1 METID
6 TTRPAFE
13 RMALSVMKRYPPDK
27 VRWHYE
33 HGLMLQSVWAVG
45 KAVLNGEENAYGSAY
60 GAWVTLMYDTKIDG
74 KGRIQGYRAD
84 EFNLDQINAGKAL
97 FDLWRETGNRRYR
110 VAIETLHGQME
121 RQPRTRSGGFW
132 HKKIYPYQMWLD
144 GVYMAEPFNAR
155 YIREFGGGDGANGS
169 VYADVVRQFTLMA
182 EKARDPKTGLL
193 YHAWDESREQC
204 WADPETGCS
213 PHFWGRALGWYC
225 MALVDTLDIIPHA
238 DVDARAPLTAIARSL
253 VGPILAVQDAE
264 SGLWYQVL
272 DQGGREKN
280 YLESSASA
288 MFCYFFYKVL
298 NNGLAEKDAEPALR
312 EAAVR
317 AWDGLLRLKVRDDAG
332 GDLHLTD
339 ICAVAG
345 LGGTPYRD
353 GSYDYYVG
361 EPVATDDFKGV
372 GPFIL
377 AGIEREADNKRD
389 AHSTVN
395 NLRNGI

>member
-6 TTRPAFE
+6 KTGPMFE
-13 RMALSVMKRYPPDK
+13 RMALSVMRRYAPEQ

-33 HGLMLQSVWAVG
+33 HGLILQSVWAAG
-45 KAVLNGEENAYGSAY
+45 KAARNPAF
-60 GAWVTLMYDTKIDG
+60 GAWVKAMYDTKIDG
-74 KGRIQGYRAD
+74 EGRILSYKAD

-97 FDLWRETGNRRYR
+97 FDLWHETGDRRYR
-110 VAIETLHGQME
+110 AAIETLHRQME

-132 HKKIYPYQMWLD
+132 HKKIYPHQMWLD
-144 GVYMAEPFNAR
+144 GLYMAEPFNAR
-155 YIREFGGGDGANGS
+155 YIREFGGGAGGADIDKEAT
-169 VYADVVRQFTLMA
+169 VYADIVHQFTLMA

-193 YHAWDESREQC
+193 YHAWDESREQR

-225 MALVDTLDIIPHA
+225 MALVDTLGIIPEGDA
-238 DVDARAPLTAIARSL
+238 ARAPLTAIARSL
-253 VGPILAVQDAE
+253 VGPILAVQDVE

-272 DQGGREKN
+272 DQGGRAKN

-288 MFCYFFYKVL
+288 MFCYFFSKL
-298 NNGLAEKDAEPALR
+298 LRDGLAEKTARPVLR
-312 EAAVR
+312 EAAGR
-317 AWDGLLRLKVRDDAG
+317 AWDGLLRLKVKEDPSVE
-332 GDLHLTD
+332 LHLTG

-361 EPVATDDFKGV
+361 ERVAIDDFKGV

-377 AGIEREADNKRD
+377 AGIEREGLV
-389 AHSTVN
+389 T
-395 NLRNGI
+395 GT